1 MVNEGIVLGHKISK
15 RGIEVDRAK
24 VEAIEKMPC
33 PRDVKGIRSILGHA
47 GFYRRFI
54 KDFSKISKPLTNLL
68 QKNVPFI
75 FDDDCKEAFK
85 FLKKAL
91 ITTPIVQPPE
101 WNLPFEIMCDASDF
115 AVGAVLGQRVDK
127 KLNVINYASKTL
139 DAAQKN
145 YATIEKE
152 FLAIVF
158 ACDKFRPYIVD
169 SKVTIHTD
177 HVAIRYL
184 MEKKDGKPRL
194 IRWVLL
200 LQEFDLHI
208 VDRKG
213 VENPVADNL
222 SRLENIS
229 YDPIP
234 VNDCFPNEQL
244 AAIKVTLRESRWYAD
259 YANFI
264 VSKYLPPTC
273 TTQQRRNFFYDL
285 RHFFWNDPYLYKEGV
300 DGIMRRRVPEY
311 EQL

>member
-1 MVNEGIVLGHKISK
+1 MVNERIVLGHKISE

-24 VEAIEKMPC
+24 VEAIEKIPC
-33 PRDVKGIRSILGHA
+33 PRDVKGIHSILGHA

-68 QKNVPFI
+68 QKDVPFV
-75 FDDDCKEAFK
+75 FYDDCKEAFEI
-85 FLKKAL
+85 LKKAL
-91 ITTPIVQPPE
+91 ITAPIVQPPD
-101 WNLPFEIMCDASDF
+101 WNLPFKIMCDASDF
-115 AVGAVLGQRVDK
+115 AVGVVLGQRVDK
-127 KLNVINYASKTL
+127 KLNVILYASKTL
-139 DAAQKN
+139 DAAQNN
-145 YATIEKE
+145 YATTEKE

-177 HVAIRYL
+177 HAAIRYL
-184 MEKKDGKPRL
+184 MEMKDAQPRL

-208 VDRKG
+208 V
-213 VENPVADNL
+213 PVADNL

-234 VNDCFPNEQL
+234 INDSFPNEQL
-244 AAIKVTLRESRWYAD
+244 AAIKVTSGESPWYAD

-264 VSKYLPPTC
+264 VSKYLPPTF
-273 TTQQRRNFFYDL
+273 TAQQRRKFFYDM
-285 RHFFWNDPYLYKEGV
+285 RHYFWDDPHLYKEGV
-300 DGIMRRRVPEY
+300 DGIMRRCVLEY
-311 EQL
+311 EQ